1 MSQRSD
7 AALVITAFVLSAIAV
22 WVLTDTLIPDR
33 GSPRAVVKEVEE
45 LVRSHGVVQPA
56 DEDLALAAARGI
68 ADSLDPWSVALSP
81 ADREKDRFRHSG
93 HYAGVGIVLEED
105 ETGLVILQVIRDGPA
120 ARAGVCELEHVLAVD
135 GVEVSKGRAVEETR
149 GRLRGEKGSRVKLCL
164 ADTAGVQHDVEL
176 SRDDVTQPT
185 SWGCMVE
192 DTPGLGVLVIETFYE
207 NTAAQAAE
215 VLETLA
221 AAGMRGLVIDLRDNP
236 GGLLNSPAEVA
247 RLFLGGR
254 KLIVSTRGARTNGEL
269 RAEETAPWQELP
281 LVVMMDGRTAS
292 SAEVLAAALQDH
304 ARAPLVGERSF
315 GKGVVQQALAL
326 DSLPGA
332 ALRITTAHYFAP
344 SGRCIERS
352 LGLTAG
358 QQGRGG
364 LQPDLAVA
372 CTPAER
378 GAADRLRDRWR
389 YSAAVRARL
398 AAREQ
403 LADAPLAAALALLQG
418 QPPADRRF

>member
-1 MSQRSD
+1 MSQRTD
-7 AALVITAFVLSAIAV
+7 ATLVIAAFVLSAIAV

-81 ADREKDRFRHSG
+81 EDMEKDRFRHSG

-105 ETGLVILQVIRDGPA
+105 ESGLVILQVIKDGPA
-120 ARAGVCELEHVLAVD
+120 ERAGVHELDRVLAVD
-135 GVEVSKGRAVEETR
+135 GAPVTKGRAVEETR
-149 GRLRGEKGSRVKLCL
+149 GRLRGEKGSRVRLRL
-164 ADTAGVQHDVEL
+164 ANNEGPERDVEIV
-176 SRDDVTQPT
+176 RDDVTQAT
-185 SWGCMVE
+185 SWGALVE
-192 DTPGLGVLVIETFYE
+192 DTPGLGVLVIEAFYE
-207 NTAAQAAE
+207 NTAAQAAA
-215 VLETLA
+215 VVKALA
-221 AAGMRGLVIDLRDNP
+221 ASGLKGLVIDLRDNP
-236 GGLLNSPAEVA
+236 GGLLNAPAEVA
-247 RLFLGGR
+247 RLFLGGG

-269 RAEETAPWQELP
+269 RAEDTAPWEELP
-281 LVVMMDGRTAS
+281 LVVLMDGRTAS
-292 SAEVLAAALQDH
+292 SAEVLSAALQDH

-352 LGLTAG
+352 LGLAAG

-364 LQPDLAVA
+364 LQPDLVVPN
-372 CTPAER
+372 TPAER

-389 YSAAVRARL
+389 YSAVVRARL

-403 LADAPLAAALALLQG
+403 LVDTQLSAALSLLQG